1 MSDEI
6 QYPDHF
12 ITRLHTVWGEGFL
25 SPGGPEEVG
34 EIIRGIDLSGKVVL
48 DIGFGTGGPAVT
60 LAKDHQAGKVIGI
73 DVEAQLRNH
82 ANQLVERTGL
92 ADRIELK
99 IVKPG
104 PFSFAAETFD
114 VVFSKDSMI
123 HIEDKDAL
131 FEEVMRV
138 LKPGGF
144 FVASD
149 WLSGEGDDAKIAL
162 DKYRKVSHLH
172 FTPATATEMAG
183 VLAKAGFLDIETR
196 DRNEWYATVCAYEC
210 EQVEGPLKQQL
221 IDAVGEEIYTNW
233 LGVRRGLLQAVSG
246 GGLRPTHL
254 RGVKPAN

>member
-25 SPGGPEEVG
+25 SPGGPEEVE

-60 LAKDHQAGKVIGI
+60 LAKDHHAGKVIGI

-82 ANQLVERTGL
+82 ANQLVERAGL

-104 PFSFAAETFD
+104 PLSFAAETFD

-123 HIEDKDAL
+123 HIEDKSAL
-131 FEEVMRV
+131 FQEVMRV
-138 LKPGGF
+138 LKPGGR

-149 WLSGEGDDAKIAL
+149 WLSGEGDEAMAAL
-162 DKYRKVSHLH
+162 DQYRKVSHLH
-172 FTPATATEMAG
+172 FTPATATEMAATLG
-183 VLAKAGFLDIETR
+183 NAGFLDVETR
-196 DRNEWYATVCAYEC
+196 DRNAWYAAVCAHELEQIEC
-210 EQVEGPLKQQL
+210 QHASVVMRASK
-221 IDAVGEEIYTNW
+221 
-233 LGVRRGLLQAVSG
+233 
-246 GGLRPTHL
+246 
-254 RGVKPAN
+254 

>member
-1 MSDEI
+1 MYDVI

-12 ITRLHTVWGEGFL
+12 FTRLHNVWGEDFL
-25 SPGGPEEVG
+25 SPGGREEVG
-34 EIIRGIDLSGKVVL
+34 EIIREIDLSGKVVL

-138 LKPGGF
+138 LKPG
-144 FVASD
+144 
-149 WLSGEGDDAKIAL
+149 
-162 DKYRKVSHLH
+162 
-172 FTPATATEMAG
+172 
-183 VLAKAGFLDIETR
+183 
-196 DRNEWYATVCAYEC
+196 
-210 EQVEGPLKQQL
+210 
-221 IDAVGEEIYTNW
+221 
-233 LGVRRGLLQAVSG
+233 
-246 GGLRPTHL
+246 
-254 RGVKPAN
+254 